1 MLALVTI
8 GLGESTVMSRRGML
22 GGVGALAAAALT
34 GCSVLRKDR
43 AELITEEVSSIDG
56 VSGAKLK
63 TGRDNRFHT
72 YVVGMVDI
80 DAASSAERFRV
91 CDEVM
96 RTAVTVLHERD
107 EPEVKVGG
115 LNGRLP
121 DGTEITAVELDPDM
135 PTEDFPLELVSA
147 ESLFPR
153 YGLD

>member
-1 MLALVTI
+1 ML
-8 GLGESTVMSRRGML
+8 SRRGIL
-22 GGVGALAAAALT
+22 GGVGALVAAALT

-63 TGRDNRFHT
+63 TGRDNRFHA
-72 YVVGMVDI
+72 YVVGTVDI
-80 DAASSAERFRV
+80 DAASSAAGFRV
-91 CDEVM
+91 YDEVM

-121 DGTEITAVELDPDM
+121 DGTEITAVELDPEM
-135 PTEDFPLELVSA
+135 PTEDFPLELDSA

-153 YGLD
+153 YGLN

>member
-1 MLALVTI
+1 MLALVAI
-8 GLGESTVMSRRGML
+8 GQGESTVMSRRGIL

-56 VSGAKLK
+56 VSGAKLR

-72 YVVGMVDI
+72 YVVGTVDI
-80 DAASSAERFRV
+80 DSASSAEGFRV
-91 CDEVM
+91 YDEVM
-96 RTAVTVLHERD
+96 RAAVTVLHERD

-121 DGTEITAVELDPDM
+121 DGTEITAVGLDPEM

>member
-1 MLALVTI
+1 ML
-8 GLGESTVMSRRGML
+8 SRRGIL
-22 GGVGALAAAALT
+22 GGVGALVAAAIT
-34 GCSVLRKDR
+34 GCSALRKDR

-72 YVVGMVDI
+72 YVVGTVDI
-80 DAASSAERFRV
+80 DAASSAAGFRV
-91 CDEVM
+91 YDEVM

-121 DGTEITAVELDPDM
+121 DGTEITAVELDPEM

-153 YGLD
+153 YGLN

>member
-1 MLALVTI
+1 ML
-8 GLGESTVMSRRGML
+8 SRRGIL
-22 GGVGALAAAALT
+22 GGVGALVAAAIT
-34 GCSVLRKDR
+34 GCSALRKDR

-63 TGRDNRFHT
+63 TGRDNRFHA
-72 YVVGMVDI
+72 YVVGTVDI
-80 DAASSAERFRV
+80 DAASSAAGFRV
-91 CDEVM
+91 YDEVM

-121 DGTEITAVELDPDM
+121 DGTEITAVELDPEM
-135 PTEDFPLELVSA
+135 PTEDFPLELDSA

-153 YGLD
+153 YGLN